1 MLANQSSSYLG
12 QSPARVS
19 VLGILF
25 FLLGAPHIYGALKR
39 RARRRKPFVPTRYV
53 MVAAL
58 ASAIAGVVELS
69 LL

>member
-12 QSPARVS
+12 RSPAS
-19 VLGILF
+19 TSILGILF

-39 RARRRKPFVPTRYV
+39 RAQRRKPFTPPRYV